1 MKKFFL
7 MVPAFL
13 TFLSAAAQNQKLN
26 FEAPLQILDDHSGN
40 VSPRYASDVS
50 FTMMPTFIKNGKG
63 LVGLLETCHGVTWD
77 DHLFTGLGA
86 GASYSFFTEEV
97 FIPVFAEGRYTLSGS
112 GRFMPFFSLRLGGLF
127 CTERKSNNFTVN
139 PSIGVSLKRLSFSAG
154 YQFLTGMDENWLPIG
169 FGSYGWV
176 KTPSTS
182 HGLTFRI
189 AFFLF

>member
-7 MVPAFL
+7 MVPVFL

-26 FEAPLQILDDHSGN
+26 FEAPLQILDNHSGN

-127 CTERKSNNFTVN
+127 CTERKSNNFYENFVDFVFFVARINTN
-139 PSIGVSLKRLSFSAG
+139 QPKNGLSQRKRNYEESNSIDSPCGV
-154 YQFLTGMDENWLPIG
+154 Y
-169 FGSYGWV
+169 Y
-176 KTPSTS
+176 
-182 HGLTFRI
+182 
-189 AFFLF
+189 